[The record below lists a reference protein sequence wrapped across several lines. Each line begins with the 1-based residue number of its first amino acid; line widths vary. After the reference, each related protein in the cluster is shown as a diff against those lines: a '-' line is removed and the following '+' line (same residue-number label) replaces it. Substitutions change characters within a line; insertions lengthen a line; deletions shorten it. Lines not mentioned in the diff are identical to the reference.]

1 MRNDLTPM
9 GATGEPEI
17 YKGTPKLYQGI
28 AMWSYGWEKK
38 NLIAEAQSS
47 PYGSFIRG
55 QPFAWAL
62 TLVLWAVGGGWGV
75 GRRINYCIFIFG
87 EYF

>member
-1 MRNDLTPM
+1 M

-38 NLIAEAQSS
+38 KPHS
-47 PYGSFIRG
+47 RG
-55 QPFAWAL
+55 TEL
-62 TLVLWAVGGGWGV
+62 TLREFYQGSALCLGFNTGTLGSGRGMGGGEKNKLLYIHIWG
-75 GRRINYCIFIFG
+75 IFLVLC
-87 EYF
+87 